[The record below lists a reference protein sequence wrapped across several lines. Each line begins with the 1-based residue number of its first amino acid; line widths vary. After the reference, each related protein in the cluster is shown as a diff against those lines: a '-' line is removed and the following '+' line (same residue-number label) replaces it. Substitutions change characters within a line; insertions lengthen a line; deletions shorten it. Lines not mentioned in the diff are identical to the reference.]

1 MAALRDHFLP
11 LFDPASSIA
20 VVVTAPSK
28 AEAIGK
34 SLQAEGFDVTQ
45 RVLEVDASELEE
57 GSEEGESDSGSESES
72 TSASR

>member
-1 MAALRDHFLP
+1 LAALRDHFLP

-34 SLQAEGFDVTQ
+34 SLEAEGFDVTQ
-45 RVLEVDASELEE
+45 RVLEVDPSELEE
-57 GSEEGESDSGSESES
+57 GSEEGESDNEGESES
-72 TSASR
+72 DASR